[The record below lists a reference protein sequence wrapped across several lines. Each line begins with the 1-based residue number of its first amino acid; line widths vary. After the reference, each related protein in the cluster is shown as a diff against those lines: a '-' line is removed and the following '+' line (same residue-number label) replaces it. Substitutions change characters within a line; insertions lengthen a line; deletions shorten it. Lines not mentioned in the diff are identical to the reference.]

1 MAIIKWKSGSVP
13 EGMEIRQVYGI
24 IFTSD
29 GRILLR
35 TYVENGKRKYNFAG
49 GTPESFDKDVEATL
63 RRELVEEI
71 NTTIGKPL
79 LIGYQEID
87 EENGKPIYAQLRM
100 TAIIDEIGEIKP
112 DPDTGETYERL
123 LTTPSKAIDLLG
135 WGEVAKCQIEEGF
148 ELAKKKLG
156 LQVTCSE
163 DEYV

>member
-1 MAIIKWKSGSVP
+1 MAIIKWKRGYVP
-13 EGMEIRQVYGI
+13 KGMEIRQVYGV
-24 IFTSD
+24 IFTKD

-35 TYVENGKRKYNFAG
+35 TYVEEGKRKYNFAG
-49 GTPESFDKDVEATL
+49 GTPELFDKDVEATL
-63 RRELVEEI
+63 RRELIEEV

-87 EENGKPIYAQLRM
+87 EENGKPKYAQLRM
-100 TAIIDEIGEIKP
+100 AAIIDEIGEKKP
-112 DPDTGETYERL
+112 DPDNGKTYDRL

-148 ELAKKKLG
+148 ELAKKELG